1 MKTLLILLLSI
12 ASFAGA
18 SALEEAIE
26 VDIRKLTEV
35 DWKEGQELP
44 KDIQDLDGKE
54 VVISGYMQEQFQDDR
69 KTFLIVSDSCQ
80 CSGTPLPNHFVEI
93 TLENETDYRTGQL
106 TFKGKLSVGEKEED
120 GFVTSLYRLEG
131 EFF

>member
-1 MKTLLILLLSI
+1 MKTLLILLLSMVCL
-12 ASFAGA
+12 AGA
-18 SALEEAIE
+18 VDEAIE

-44 KDIQDLDGKE
+44 KEIRELDGKE

-80 CSGTPLPNHFVEI
+80 CSGTPLHNHFVEI

>member
-1 MKTLLILLLSI
+1 MKSLLILLLSMV
-12 ASFAGA
+12 SLAGA
-18 SALEEAIE
+18 VDEAIE

-44 KDIQDLDGKE
+44 KEIRELDGKE

-106 TFKGKLSVGEKEED
+106 TFKGKLSVGEKEE
-120 GFVTSLYRLEG
+120 E
-131 EFF
+131 

>member
-1 MKTLLILLLSI
+1 MKALLILLLSMV
-12 ASFAGA
+12 SLAGA
-18 SALEEAIE
+18 VDEAIE

-44 KDIQDLDGKE
+44 KEIRELDGKE

-131 EFF
+131 SFF